1 MILVVTTKEH
11 RYTHAALEREAAP
24 RVRVISYDEL
34 LSRGRPYR
42 ATYIF
47 TDLDR
52 LPAWRV
58 QKAAIR
64 YRELRA
70 AGLRA
75 LNDPAR
81 VLGRFGLL
89 RGLHR
94 SGFNRFN
101 AYRLDELAELADPP
115 RWPVFLRMEGDHKAP
130 VSGLL
135 NDQDELARAVAESV
149 ERGVPRSAL
158 LIIEYAAEPV
168 RPGLFRRLSVFRVG
182 ERLLGYTCAH
192 DDNWLVKY
200 GKPGVAPPELYD
212 EEHRFVATDAFGA
225 EMLPVFELAG
235 VEYGRVDFGLVE
247 GRPQVYEINSNPHV
261 QLRPAPSPVEM
272 HNKSTALFATRYL
285 EAMAEIDSGRQSVP
299 MVLKAGSLVWRAGRR
314 VRQMAGRR

>member
-1 MILVVTTKEH
+1 MILIVTTKEH
-11 RYTHAALEREAAP
+11 RYTHAALEREPAL
-24 RVRVISYDEL
+24 RVRVMSYDEML
-34 LSRGRPYR
+34 VRSRPYR
-42 ATYIF
+42 ATYVF

-58 QKAAIR
+58 HKAAIR

-70 AGLRA
+70 AGLRV

-81 VLGRFGLL
+81 VAGRFGLL

-94 SGFNRFN
+94 SGFNNFN
-101 AYRLDELAELADPP
+101 AFRLDELAGPP
-115 RWPVFLRMEGDHKAP
+115 QWPVFLRMEGDHKAP

-135 NDQDELARAVAESV
+135 HNQDELERAIAESV
-149 ERGVPRSAL
+149 EQGVPRGAL

-168 RPGLFRRLSVFRVG
+168 RPGLYRRLSVFRVG

-200 GKPGVAPPELYD
+200 GQPGIAPAELYD
-212 EEHRFVATDAFGA
+212 EEHRFVATEVFGPA
-225 EMLPVFELAG
+225 MLPVFELAG
-235 VEYGRVDFGLVE
+235 IEYGRVDFGLVG

-261 QLRPAPSPVEM
+261 QLRPKASPVEM
-272 HNKSTALFATRYL
+272 RNRSTALFAERYI
-285 EAMAEIDSGRQSVP
+285 EAMAAIDSGRQSAP
-299 MVLKAGSLVWRAGRR
+299 MSLKARSAAWRAGRA
-314 VRQMAGRR
+314 VRRLAGRS